1 MINRPTIN
9 TALSALD
16 MAVLYPHLRPKT
28 RFLLK
33 SLHMIVGACCVQLY
47 LPGNNSLK
55 GKRGRLKP
63 ILVRLPR
70 EFNLAAA
77 ETDLQDVW
85 QSAEIGLVTVA
96 NDATLVRGLLEKSV
110 QWIELHAP
118 DVQIVNY
125 RIELR

>member
-1 MINRPTIN
+1 MII
-9 TALSALD
+9 
-16 MAVLYPHLRPKT
+16 
-28 RFLLK
+28 
-33 SLHMIVGACCVQLY
+33 GACSVRLV
-47 LPGNNSLK
+47 LPGNHSLK

-96 NDATLVRGLLEKSV
+96 NDAALVRGLLEKSV

-118 DVQIVNY
+118 DVQVVDY
-125 RIELR
+125 KIELR

>member
-1 MINRPTIN
+1 
-9 TALSALD
+9 
-16 MAVLYPHLRPKT
+16 
-28 RFLLK
+28 
-33 SLHMIVGACCVQLY
+33 MIVGACCVQLY

-63 ILVRLPR
+63 ILARLPR